1 MKATIKNNPQLLAFL
16 RTHSEFEAADL
27 ILILLGNGQF
37 IAATDWPLDILNA
50 GAPPTTYY
58 ATKFGRWQR
67 GPITSEASFSVNA
80 NTMSLKVTI
89 PTDPVTD
96 QPAAVFFPGTNAPMF
111 QTVGSGLF
119 DGATVWVFAVY
130 APLDFEVPN
139 RHANGFDTSLGLETK
154 FMGEITNIS
163 DLDKSQC
170 TFEVADLFYRL
181 NQNSPPNIIQ
191 SPCRWTLFDS
201 HCTLSAAAF
210 QVTGQVAAGSTQTV
224 INTTAALGS
233 VGTDALP
240 YTLGIVKFTSGQNA
254 GLAAKIKQQ
263 NSTTQFVLDVPFV
276 LTINI
281 GDQFILQPG
290 CDLQQSTCGPSK
302 YNNLIHFGG
311 FPFTPQPEVVL

>member
-1 MKATIKNNPQLLAFL
+1 MKTSIKNNPQLLAFL
-16 RTHSEFEAADL
+16 RTHSEMEIADL
-27 ILILLGNGQF
+27 YLILLPNGQF
-37 IAATDWPLDILNA
+37 IAATDWELDILNA
-50 GAPPTTYY
+50 GAPPTTYF

-67 GPITSEASFSVNA
+67 GPITSEASFALAA
-80 NTMSLKVTI
+80 NTMTLQVTI

-111 QTVGSGLF
+111 QTVNSGLF
-119 DGATVWVFAVY
+119 DKAIVWVFTAY
-130 APLDFEVPN
+130 APLDFDIPN

-163 DLDKSQC
+163 SLDRSQC

-181 NQNSPPNIIQ
+181 NLNSPPNLIQ
-191 SPCRWTLFDS
+191 SPCPFTVFDG
-201 HCTLSAAAF
+201 HCALSAAAF
-210 QVTGQVAAGSTQTV
+210 QVAGQVAAGSTQTV

-233 VGTDALP
+233 VGTDTLP
-240 YTLGIVKFTSGQNA
+240 YTLGVVKFTSGQNA
-254 GLAAKIKQQ
+254 GMAAKIKQQ

-290 CDLQQSTCGPSK
+290 CDLQQLTCLNK
-302 YNNLIHFGG
+302 YSNLIHFGG
-311 FPFTPQPEVVL
+311 KPFTPQPEVIL